1 MTPLELLEKIKTKV
15 EVLSSKEDLGV
26 LNAEVKRE
34 SLQAVLYFLRDQLSF
49 DWLSYMTALDWPA
62 NNNIEA
68 IYEIF
73 SNTSKDRC
81 VIRVKLD
88 RANPVIDTACGI
100 YRAAEWHE
108 REASEMFGIKFA
120 GHPDP
125 RRLITIDGMEAPL
138 RKDFNSPDLKKLP
151 V

>member
-1 MTPLELLEKIKTKV
+1 MTPQEMLEKIKTKV
-15 EVLSSKEDLGV
+15 EVISSKEDLGV

-34 SLQAVLYFLRDQLSF
+34 SLQAVLYFLRDTLSF
-49 DWLSYMTALDWPA
+49 DWMPYMTALDWPA
-62 NNNIEA
+62 AGTVEA
-68 IYEIF
+68 IYEVF
-73 SNTSKDRC
+73 SNSTKDRC

-88 RANPVIDTACGI
+88 RLNPVVDTVCAI
-100 YRAAEWHE
+100 YRTAEWHE
-108 REASEMFGIKFA
+108 REASEMFGIKIA

-125 RRLITIDGMEAPL
+125 RKLLTIDGMDAPL